1 MAHKKLSAKQ
11 RKIAAAAEPRDEIT
25 GADFK
30 ALRGRKSKKQG
41 GTMASAMGYQRKKHN
56 PQGV

>member
-1 MAHKKLSAKQ
+1 MKRKKLSAKQ
-11 RKIAAAAEPRDEIT
+11 QKIAAAAEPLDQIT

-30 ALRGRKSKKQG
+30 ALRGRKSKKRG
-41 GTMASAMGYQRKKHN
+41 GTMASAMGYQRKKPN

>member
-1 MAHKKLSAKQ
+1 MKHKKLSPKQ
-11 RKIAAAAEPRDEIT
+11 QKIAAEPRDQIT

-41 GTMASAMGYQRKKHN
+41 GTMASAMGYQRKKPN

>member
-41 GTMASAMGYQRKKHN
+41 GTMASAMGYQRKKPN